1 MSTDPADG
9 RPTPRSTFS
18 LEGRPAP
25 ALYLFGWLLSGIGL
39 GLLFVALLSPPDIGR
54 FLFLVS
60 LVPTA
65 LGLSSAAG
73 YQVVARSRRAP
84 SEYRGP
90 SPLILFGLQL
100 VLSNVLA
107 GSLVLLIGLPDL
119 GVSSI
124 TFVAI
129 ATTLSLSYL
138 VIVSLFV
145 VRTGALG
152 WRELGLPVGAP
163 VGRVLADL
171 GFGALTMLVLWLPV
185 TAFAALLAI
194 LLDTRTTNVLP
205 APSTLTDLLLVAF
218 GAAVLIPIGEELFF
232 RGFALTAWLRDR
244 GARSALIWSTVFF
257 AVVHSLNIDVE
268 LGPGAAW
275 DGARQALLAVVVIV
289 PVGVALGWLFLRR
302 GLVAAIAGH
311 ATFNLI
317 GVLLLALAQNLPE
330 VPPTG

>member
-1 MSTDPADG
+1 MSADPGDDL
-9 RPTPRSTFS
+9 PTPLGTFS

-25 ALYLFGWLLSGIGL
+25 ALYLLGWLLSGVGL
-39 GLLFVALLSPPDIGR
+39 GLLFVALMSPPDIGR

-60 LVPTA
+60 LVPIA

-73 YQVVARSRRAP
+73 YQVVARARRAP
-84 SEYRGP
+84 DDYRGP

-107 GSLVLLIGLPDL
+107 GSLLLVGLPDL
-119 GVSSI
+119 GTSSI
-124 TFVAI
+124 TFIAI
-129 ATTLSLSYL
+129 ATALALSYL

-145 VRTGALG
+145 VRTGALS

-163 VGRVLADL
+163 FGRVLGDL
-171 GFGALTMLVLWLPV
+171 GFGALTMLALWIPV
-185 TAFAALLAI
+185 TAFAALLAV
-194 LLDTRTTNVLP
+194 LLDTRTANVIP
-205 APSTLTDLLLVAF
+205 VPSTLADLLLLIL
-218 GAAVLIPIGEELFF
+218 GAAILIPIGEEVFF

-244 GARSALIWSTVFF
+244 GARSALIRSTLFF
-257 AVVHSLNIDVE
+257 ALVHSLNIDVE

-289 PVGVALGWLFLRR
+289 PIGVALGWLFLRR

-311 ATFNLI
+311 ATFNFI
-317 GVLLLALAQNLPE
+317 GVVLLALAQNLPE
-330 VPPTG
+330 VPPLG